1 MKKKSPFPR
10 LSSIQTRINAVIIA
24 VLIVVL
30 GMNLFLINEIN
41 SAVQRID
48 SVFTSNVA
56 INTLSDTLE
65 QIENSVYEY
74 LNTKS
79 SQALEDYYSLEQE
92 YRVLLEDLNDK
103 IVDSEILML
112 EKNIRNMS
120 ESYLEQTSVTV
131 QAKRGRNVERY
142 KESYELETQLFEYIN
157 TYIYRLNNLLFRQN
171 STNYQALLS
180 SMHVLEQGS
189 LVIMAAAFV
198 ICMLVIAVLVH
209 NMIRPLTILSSTA
222 HEVASGNL
230 DVPQLPIVC
239 EDEIGVVTRSFN
251 QMLTSIREYIDRLRD
266 SMETE
271 AQLKEREL
279 LMEAH
284 LKEAQLKYLQAQI
297 NPHFLFNSLNAGAQL
312 AAMEDA
318 EQTSLFLE
326 RMADFFR
333 YNVRK
338 MSGDATLCEE
348 IKSVDDYI
356 YILNVR
362 YAGDITY
369 EKEMDA
375 DIEDIKM
382 PSMIL
387 QPIVENAVQHGIHEC
402 LEEGRIVLTVVKT
415 EPDCLEITVQDNG
428 VGMTQ
433 EKIRDILEGHLVSDE
448 EQSNSTGVAMSNV
461 IHRLELYYNK
471 KNLLRIE
478 SDGPGCG
485 TRVILS
491 IPISSQANDGTTITE
506 GK

>member
-1 MKKKSPFPR
+1 MKKKRPLSFF
-10 LSSIQTRINAVIIA
+10 SSIQTRINAVIIL
-24 VLIVVL
+24 VLAIVL

-65 QIENSVYEY
+65 QIQDSVYEY

-79 SQALEDYYSLEQE
+79 SAALEDYYNYEQE
-92 YRVLLEDLNDK
+92 YRALLEELNNEN
-103 IVDSEILML
+103 VDSEILML

-120 ESYLEQTSVTV
+120 ETYLDQTSVTV

-157 TYIYRLNNLLFRQN
+157 SYIYRLNNLLFSQN
-171 STNYQALLS
+171 STNYQALIS
-180 SMHVLEQGS
+180 SMQILERGS
-189 LVIMAAAFV
+189 LIIMLAVFI
-198 ICMLVIAVLVH
+198 ICMLLITILVH
-209 NMIRPLTILSSTA
+209 NMIRPLTVLSTTA
-222 HEVASGNL
+222 HEVAEGNL
-230 DVPQLPIVC
+230 DVPQLPVVY
-239 EDEIGVVTRSFN
+239 EDEVGVVTRGFN
-251 QMLTSIREYIDRLRD
+251 QMLASIREYIGRLKD

-318 EQTSLFLE
+318 EQTGVFLE

-338 MSGDATLCEE
+338 MSGDATLDEE
-348 IKSVDDYI
+348 IQSVDNYI

-362 YAGDITY
+362 FAGDITY
-369 EKEMDA
+369 QKELDT
-375 DIEDIKM
+375 DIDGIRI

-387 QPIVENAVQHGIHEC
+387 QPIVENAVQHGIHDN
-402 LEEGRIVLTVVKT
+402 LGEGCITLTVRRLDEKL
-415 EPDCLEITVQDNG
+415 LEISVRDNG

-433 EKIRDILEGHLVSDE
+433 EKIRDILEDNLTPAE
-448 EQSNSTGVAMSNV
+448 EDSNSTGVAMSNV
-461 IHRLELYYNK
+461 IHRLELYYNQ
-471 KNLLRIE
+471 KNLLHIE

-485 TRVILS
+485 TEVILLL
-491 IPISSQANDGTTITE
+491 PL
-506 GK
+506 

>member
-1 MKKKSPFPR
+1 MKKKRPLSFF
-10 LSSIQTRINAVIIA
+10 SSIQTRINAAIIL
-24 VLIVVL
+24 VLAVVL

-56 INTLSDTLE
+56 VNTLSDTLE
-65 QIENSVYEY
+65 QIQDSVYEY

-79 SQALEDYYSLEQE
+79 SAALEDYYNYEQE
-92 YRVLLEDLNDK
+92 YRALLEELNNEN
-103 IVDSEILML
+103 VDSEILML

-120 ESYLEQTSVTV
+120 ETYLDQTSVTV

-157 TYIYRLNNLLFRQN
+157 SYIYRLNNLLFSQN
-171 STNYQALLS
+171 STNYQALIS
-180 SMHVLEQGS
+180 SMQILERGS
-189 LVIMAAAFV
+189 LIIMLAVFI
-198 ICMLVIAVLVH
+198 ICMLLITILVH
-209 NMIRPLTILSSTA
+209 NMIRPLTVLSTTA
-222 HEVASGNL
+222 HEVAGGNL
-230 DVPQLPIVC
+230 DVPQLPVVY
-239 EDEIGVVTRSFN
+239 EDEVGVVTRGFN
-251 QMLTSIREYIDRLRD
+251 QMLASIREYIDRLKD

-318 EQTSLFLE
+318 EKTGVFLE

-338 MSGDATLCEE
+338 MSGDATLDEE
-348 IKSVDDYI
+348 IQSVDNYI

-362 YAGDITY
+362 FAGDITY
-369 EKEMDA
+369 QKEIDT
-375 DIEDIKM
+375 DIDGIRI

-387 QPIVENAVQHGIHEC
+387 QPIVENAVQHGIHDN
-402 LEEGRIVLTVVKT
+402 LGEGCITLTVRR
-415 EPDCLEITVQDNG
+415 PDEKLLEISVWDNG

-433 EKIRDILEGHLVSDE
+433 EKIRDILEDNLTPAAED
-448 EQSNSTGVAMSNV
+448 SNSTGVAMSNV
-461 IHRLELYYNK
+461 IHRLELYYNQ
-471 KNLLRIE
+471 KNLLHIE

-485 TRVILS
+485 TEVILTLPVKS
-491 IPISSQANDGTTITE
+491 PES
-506 GK
+506 